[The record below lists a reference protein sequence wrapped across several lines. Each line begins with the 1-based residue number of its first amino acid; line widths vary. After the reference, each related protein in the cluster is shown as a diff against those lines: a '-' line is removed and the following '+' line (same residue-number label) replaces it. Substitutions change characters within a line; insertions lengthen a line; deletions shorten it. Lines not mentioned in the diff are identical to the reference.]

1 MKNINIYPKVTAV
14 VRTYN
19 RSELLRKAIN
29 SVQKQDYPNLEIII
43 MDDCSTDNTALVAAD
58 LVNLDS
64 RIIYFRQNVNCGTG
78 AGFNAG
84 INIAN
89 GKYIAFLDDDDLWRP
104 NKTSDQVKKLQSLEC
119 EFGLITGGVD
129 YFDLSTGQRLDM
141 EFRPKE
147 HDPNYKKILL
157 DSISII
163 GPPSVVM
170 LRLSLVKEFGLFRV
184 DMPRGCCQ
192 EYYRRF
198 LKKYKMTSVHTV
210 CTDYAVHDKRIT
222 SYLVISD
229 YKKAFICHKIKLES
243 IENDLKMYPSEY
255 SLELGKIGDIACLI
269 KKITEGRCYLI
280 RALKINP
287 LRLKI
292 WGALFLSFFGAN
304 IYRRLRFKNIR

>member
-104 NKTSDQVKKLQSLEC
+104 NKTSDQVKKFQ
-119 EFGLITGGVD
+119 
-129 YFDLSTGQRLDM
+129 
-141 EFRPKE
+141 
-147 HDPNYKKILL
+147 
-157 DSISII
+157 
-163 GPPSVVM
+163 
-170 LRLSLVKEFGLFRV
+170 
-184 DMPRGCCQ
+184 
-192 EYYRRF
+192 
-198 LKKYKMTSVHTV
+198 
-210 CTDYAVHDKRIT
+210 
-222 SYLVISD
+222 
-229 YKKAFICHKIKLES
+229 
-243 IENDLKMYPSEY
+243 
-255 SLELGKIGDIACLI
+255 
-269 KKITEGRCYLI
+269 
-280 RALKINP
+280 
-287 LRLKI
+287 
-292 WGALFLSFFGAN
+292 
-304 IYRRLRFKNIR
+304 